1 MSEVD
6 IVVYLGSVNVG
17 GYLDLSKAIET
28 MKSPDAKSVLFIPIT
43 TGGDPNA
50 GYRIARALGHY
61 YPEGVKIGIPSIC
74 KSAGTLMCIGGS
86 ELIIADRGELGP
98 LDIQLSSKD
107 ELFGYSS
114 GLDIMQAL
122 VALQET
128 MNAAFKNYLY
138 DLKFGGRLGTK
149 LASDIASNM
158 AVGLVTPIAQ
168 QIDPVKL
175 GEHQRAMQIA
185 VAYGERLNSKFK
197 NTDRARIERL
207 LVSYPAHGFVI
218 DRKEIAEIFD
228 NVRCPNETEGKI
240 FQFIYD
246 KFMPNNGL
254 EAASANKPITWVS
267 SVDKFLSIIDPVA
280 VESDRKSPEVDHVNS
295 QRNEGAVDDRETNA
309 GNVKAGST
317 RARRKRTKTDGN

>member
-1 MSEVD
+1 MAEID
-6 IVVYLGSVNVG
+6 IVVYCGSVSVA
-17 GYLDLSKAIET
+17 GYLELTSKIEANR
-28 MKSPDAKSVLFIPIT
+28 SNSAKKVFFIPVT

-61 YPEGVKIGIPSIC
+61 YPSGVIVGIPSVC

-86 ELIIADRGELGP
+86 ELVIGDRGELGP

-122 VALQET
+122 SALQET

-185 VAYGERLNSKFK
+185 VAYGERLNSKFN

-207 LVSYPAHGFVI
+207 LISYPAHGFVI
-218 DRKEIAEIFD
+218 DRKEIAELF
-228 NVRCPNETEGKI
+228 NEVRCPNDVENKVFDLLFKTFLPNYGLDVASGKHRTI
-240 FQFIYD
+240 V
-246 KFMPNNGL
+246 
-254 EAASANKPITWVS
+254 STWEEI
-267 SVDKFLSIIDPVA
+267 VDMIPREESDAVA
-280 VESDRKSPEVDHVNS
+280 VDTENVEVENVSN
-295 QRNEGAVDDRETNA
+295 QPNEGGVDDRETDA
-309 GNVKAGST
+309 GNVEEIPGKPK
-317 RARRKRTKTDGN
+317 RKRS